1 MKGEVRNSMMVF
13 LLSIATCGIY
23 GLYWLYT
30 VGNELKAYLG
40 KEDINPMMDI
50 LIALVCFLYGY
61 YVPIKYGKLIF
72 EAQQKAGV
80 PNPQDV
86 GVKAL
91 LFNLLL
97 CGFGY
102 KVLQDELNKVWEAG
116 GAGPATF

>member
-1 MKGEVRNSMMVF
+1 MKGEVRNPMTVF
-13 LLSIATCGIY
+13 ILSIATCGMY

-40 KEDINPMMDI
+40 KEDLNPMMDI
-50 LIALVCFLYGY
+50 IISLVCSLYVLY
-61 YVPIKYGKLIF
+61 LPIKYGKLIF

-80 PNPQDV
+80 PNAQDV

-91 LFNLLL
+91 IFNWLL

-102 KVLQDELNKVWEAG
+102 KLLQEELNKVWEAG
-116 GAGPATF
+116 GSGPATF